1 VTPRTETVVVST
13 LLTNPPARITGP
25 VATALIRSLRLD
37 RDYEDTV
44 AAEYTEPLDEYVARM
59 GWAA

>member
-1 VTPRTETVVVST
+1 MTPRTETVVVST

-25 VATALIRSLRLD
+25 VATPLIRSLGLD

-44 AAEYTEPLDEYVARM
+44 AAGYVDTLDEYAARM
-59 GWAA
+59 GWAS